1 MTAGRGKTG
10 APADDTKGGVDAS
23 RILDAQMTP
32 NGAELEGEMSM
43 DPVPSDALVFFGAS
57 GDLAFKQIFPALLG
71 LVGDEGLDVP
81 IVGVAKAGW
90 KVDDLRTR
98 AKASVESHGRVDA
111 AKLTR
116 LLSLLRYV
124 DGDYNDPQT
133 FDKLKQTLGPAK
145 RPLHYLA
152 IPPSMFSVVVAALAR
167 SGLNENARLVVEKPF
182 GHDRESAQALNH
194 CLHEFFPEKAIYRI
208 DHYLGKEPVQ
218 SIVYT
223 RFANAPFES
232 LWNRTYVRSIQITMA
247 EAFGVDD
254 RGSFY
259 DATGA
264 LRDVV
269 QNHMLQVLANVMMD
283 PPTGEDH
290 ESMRDQ
296 KAALLKAVRPLDA
309 KSIVRGQY
317 RGYRQ
322 VKGVK
327 LDSTVE
333 TYVAVKLSV
342 DSWRWAGVPI
352 YIRAGKCLPLT
363 AAEVTVEY
371 KPPPRATF
379 GDEENA
385 PPGYMRLRISPD
397 VGVAIGLRVKHP
409 GERMTGD
416 SVELMLSERAASL
429 IPPYQ
434 RLLGDA
440 MRGNDELFGRED
452 VVDAQWRIVQPIL
465 VNPPPCETYE
475 PGTWGPEAADKLIG
489 ADGPWRNP
497 KPAKTG

>member
-1 MTAGRGKTG
+1 M
-10 APADDTKGGVDAS
+10 
-23 RILDAQMTP
+23 
-32 NGAELEGEMSM
+32 E
-43 DPVPSDALVFFGAS
+43 PVPSDALVFFGAS

-71 LVGDEGLDVP
+71 LVGDEGVEVP

-90 KVDDLRTR
+90 TVDDLKAR
-98 AKASVESHGRVDA
+98 AKASVESHGGADS
-111 AKLTR
+111 AKLAR
-116 LLSLLRYV
+116 LLALLRYV
-124 DGDYNDPQT
+124 DGDYNDPGT
-133 FDKLKQTLGPAK
+133 FAALKQALGPAK

-152 IPPSMFSVVVAALAR
+152 IPPSLFGVVVAALAA
-167 SGLNENARLVVEKPF
+167 SGLNVNARLVVEKPF
-182 GHDRESAQALNH
+182 GRDRESAQALNRT
-194 CLHEFFPEKAIYRI
+194 LHQHFPESAIYRI

-296 KAALLKAVRPLDA
+296 KAALLKAVKPLDA
-309 KSIVRGQY
+309 ASIVRGQY

-322 VKGVK
+322 VKGVRP
-327 LDSTVE
+327 DSTVE

-342 DSWRWAGVPI
+342 ELLALGGRPDLHPRRQMPAFDGCRGHRRIQAAATGDVRRRGQRAAELHARADKPGCRSRDWL
-352 YIRAGKCLPLT
+352 AGKT
-363 AAEVTVEY
+363 
-371 KPPPRATF
+371 PRRRDDRRQRRAHAVGTR
-379 GDEENA
+379 
-385 PPGYMRLRISPD
+385 RLVDPSLSASARRRD
-397 VGVAIGLRVKHP
+397 ARQRRVVRTRRRDRCAVADRP
-409 GERMTGD
+409 
-416 SVELMLSERAASL
+416 
-429 IPPYQ
+429 
-434 RLLGDA
+434 
-440 MRGNDELFGRED
+440 
-452 VVDAQWRIVQPIL
+452 
-465 VNPPPCETYE
+465 
-475 PGTWGPEAADKLIG
+475 AD
-489 ADGPWRNP
+489 P
-497 KPAKTG
+497 

>member
-1 MTAGRGKTG
+1 
-10 APADDTKGGVDAS
+10 
-23 RILDAQMTP
+23 
-32 NGAELEGEMSM
+32 
-43 DPVPSDALVFFGAS
+43 
-57 GDLAFKQIFPALLG
+57 
-71 LVGDEGLDVP
+71 
-81 IVGVAKAGW
+81 
-90 KVDDLRTR
+90 
-98 AKASVESHGRVDA
+98 
-111 AKLTR
+111 
-116 LLSLLRYV
+116 
-124 DGDYNDPQT
+124 
-133 FDKLKQTLGPAK
+133 
-145 RPLHYLA
+145 
-152 IPPSMFSVVVAALAR
+152 
-167 SGLNENARLVVEKPF
+167 
-182 GHDRESAQALNH
+182 
-194 CLHEFFPEKAIYRI
+194 
-208 DHYLGKEPVQ
+208 
-218 SIVYT
+218 
-223 RFANAPFES
+223 
-232 LWNRTYVRSIQITMA
+232 MA

-290 ESMRDQ
+290 ELMRDQ

-309 KSIVRGQY
+309 ASIVRGQY

-327 LDSTVE
+327 PDSTVE
-333 TYVAVKLSV
+333 TYVAVKLFV

-379 GDEENA
+379 GDEANA
-385 PPGYMRLRISPD
+385 PPSYMRLRISPD

-409 GERMTGD
+409 GEGMTGE
-416 SVELMLSERAASL
+416 SVELMLAERAGSL

-452 VVDAQWRIVQPIL
+452 AIDAQWRIVQPIL
-465 VNPPPCETYE
+465 ANPPPALEYA
-475 PGTWGPEAADKLIG
+475 PGTWGPEAAEALIG

-497 KPAKTG
+497 KPAKTA

>member
-1 MTAGRGKTG
+1 M
-10 APADDTKGGVDAS
+10 
-23 RILDAQMTP
+23 
-32 NGAELEGEMSM
+32 
-43 DPVPSDALVFFGAS
+43 
-57 GDLAFKQIFPALLG
+57 
-71 LVGDEGLDVP
+71 
-81 IVGVAKAGW
+81 
-90 KVDDLRTR
+90 
-98 AKASVESHGRVDA
+98 
-111 AKLTR
+111 
-116 LLSLLRYV
+116 
-124 DGDYNDPQT
+124 
-133 FDKLKQTLGPAK
+133 
-145 RPLHYLA
+145 HYLA
-152 IPPSMFSVVVAALAR
+152 IPPSLFGVVVAALAK
-167 SGLNENARLVVEKPF
+167 SGLNANARLVVEKPF
-182 GHDRESAQALNH
+182 GHDRELAQALNRT
-194 CLHEFFPEKAIYRI
+194 LHEYFPEQAIFRI

-232 LWNRTYVRSIQITMA
+232 LWNRNYVRSIQITMA

-290 ESMRDQ
+290 ELMRDQ
-296 KAALLKAVRPLDA
+296 KAALLKAVKPLDA
-309 KSIVRGQY
+309 ASIVRGQY

-327 LDSTVE
+327 PDSTVE

-342 DSWRWAGVPI
+342 NSWRWAGVPI

-379 GDEENA
+379 GDEVGA
-385 PPGYMRLRISPD
+385 PPSYMRARISPD
-397 VGVAIGLRVKHP
+397 VGIAIGLRVKHP
-409 GERMTGD
+409 GEGMTGD
-416 SVELMLSERAASL
+416 SVELTLSESAGSL

-452 VVDAQWRIVQPIL
+452 AIDAQWRIVQPIL
-465 VNPPPCETYE
+465 VNPPPALEYA
-475 PGTWGPEAADKLIG
+475 PGTWGPEAAEALIG
-489 ADGPWRNP
+489 ADGPWRDP
-497 KPAKTG
+497 KPSKTQ

>member
-1 MTAGRGKTG
+1 MEA
-10 APADDTKGGVDAS
+10 A
-23 RILDAQMTP
+23 L
-32 NGAELEGEMSM
+32 
-43 DPVPSDALVFFGAS
+43 SDALVFFGAS

-71 LVGDEGLDVP
+71 LVGDEGVNVP
-81 IVGVAKAGW
+81 IVGVAKSGW
-90 KVDDLRTR
+90 KVDDLKAR
-98 AKASVESHGRVDA
+98 AKASIESHGGADP
-111 AKLTR
+111 AKLAR
-116 LLSLLRYV
+116 LLGLLRYV
-124 DGDYNDPQT
+124 DGDYGDPQT
-133 FDKLKQTLGPAK
+133 FAKLKQTLGDAK

-152 IPPSMFSVVVAALAR
+152 IPPSLFAVVVAALAR

-182 GHDRESAQALNH
+182 GHDRELANALNR
-194 CLHEFFPEKAIYRI
+194 CLHEDFPELAIFRI

-223 RFANAPFES
+223 RFANAPFEL
-232 LWNRTYVRSIQITMA
+232 LWNRNYVRSIQITMA

-309 KSIVRGQY
+309 ASIVRGQY

-327 LDSTVE
+327 PDSTVE

-342 DSWRWAGVPI
+342 DSLAMGGRPDLHPRRQMPTVDGCRSHGRI
-352 YIRAGKCLPLT
+352 Q
-363 AAEVTVEY
+363 AA
-371 KPPPRATF
+371 AT
-379 GDEENA
+379 GN
-385 PPGYMRLRISPD
+385 LRRR
-397 VGVAIGLRVKHP
+397 GR
-409 GERMTGD
+409 
-416 SVELMLSERAASL
+416 RAA
-429 IPPYQ
+429 
-434 RLLGDA
+434 RLYA
-440 MRGNDELFGRED
+440 
-452 VVDAQWRIVQPIL
+452 P
-465 VNPPPCETYE
+465 
-475 PGTWGPEAADKLIG
+475 ADKPG
-489 ADGPWRNP
+489 RRRRNW
-497 KPAKTG
+497 PAGETSG